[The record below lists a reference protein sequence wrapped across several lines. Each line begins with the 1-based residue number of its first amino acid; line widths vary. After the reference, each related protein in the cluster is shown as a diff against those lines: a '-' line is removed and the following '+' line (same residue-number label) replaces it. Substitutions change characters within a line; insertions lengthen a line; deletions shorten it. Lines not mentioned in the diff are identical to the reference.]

1 MSRPNFLFFIT
12 DQQRADHLGCY
23 GNRTLKT
30 PAVDAIARN
39 GVAFDRHYV
48 ASAVCMPNRATLV
61 TGRMPSLHG
70 VRHNGIELPLEN
82 VTMPELLRAAGYRT
96 ALVGKSH
103 LQNVTNVAAL
113 YGREQSSADHA
124 APPEVLTEAR
134 ATTGRVARAGYGQE
148 CSELWLESSAYR
160 MPLPYYGF
168 DSVDLSARHGD
179 RTGADYLVWAKQRDP
194 GIEKLRGLANA
205 LPSPGY
211 KTHEGWRTRVPEEL
225 YSTSFVAERTMARL
239 EEFARKPEQPFF
251 LWSSFPDP
259 HHPWTPPGKYWDLYK
274 PEDIALDPAYWAP
287 RKDLPRHLAWYYE
300 QRDSGKA
307 SDATAGVPAVFAAD
321 QREVQEATALTYGM
335 LSMIDDAVARIT
347 ATLKRLGLDRNTV
360 IVFTSDHGDY
370 MGDHQLLLKSQ
381 MHYQGLIR
389 TPFIWS
395 DPQQPAQAGTRRSAI
410 TGAIDVTRTILD
422 RAGVAPANGMQ
433 GMSLTGLAAGAAIG
447 KSDGKP
453 PAQREALLIEEEA
466 HRFPGWLGLRA
477 RMRTV
482 ITTRHRLSV
491 YQGTGWGELYDLIE
505 DPRELH
511 NLWDD
516 PGSARLRAEL
526 TETLTHLMMENDETS
541 PAPVKFA

>member
-1 MSRPNFLFFIT
+1 MSRPNFLFIIT

-23 GNRTLKT
+23 GNRTLRT
-30 PAVDAIARN
+30 PSIDAIARS

-82 VTMPELLRAAGYRT
+82 VTMPELLLAAGYRT
-96 ALVGKSH
+96 ALVGKAH
-103 LQNVTNVAAL
+103 LQNVTNVPAI
-113 YGREQSSADHA
+113 YGREPPPQEHI
-124 APPEVLTEAR
+124 APPAALAEAR
-134 ATTGRVARAGYGQE
+134 AATGRSTPPRYGQE
-148 CSELWLESSAYR
+148 CSELWLESAHR

-194 GIEKLRGLANA
+194 NIEKLRGRDNA
-205 LPSPGY
+205 LPAPGY

-225 YSTSFVAERTMARL
+225 YSTSFVAERTIARL
-239 EEFARKPEQPFF
+239 EEFAKKPDQPFF

-259 HHPWTPPGKYWDLYK
+259 HHPWTPPGKYWDLYQ
-274 PEDIALDPAYWAP
+274 PEDMLLDPAYWAP
-287 RKDLPRHLAWYYE
+287 RKNLPRHLAWYYE
-300 QRDSGKA
+300 QRDAGRM
-307 SDATAGVPAVFAAD
+307 SDATAGVPAVYAAD
-321 QREVQEATALTYGM
+321 QREVQEAMALTYGM
-335 LSMIDDAVARIT
+335 LSMVDAAVGRIT

-395 DPQQPAQAGTRRSAI
+395 DPALSGQAGTHCNAI
-410 TGAIDVTRTILD
+410 TGAIDVTRTVLD
-422 RAGVAPANGMQ
+422 RAAVAPANGMQ
-433 GMSLTGLAAGAAIG
+433 GMPLTALAAAVAGANDNEG
-447 KSDGKP
+447 KAP
-453 PAQREALLIEEEA
+453 VQREALLIEEEA

-477 RMRTV
+477 RIRTV
-482 ITTRHRLSV
+482 VTQRHRLSV
-491 YQGTGWGELYDLIE
+491 YQGTGWGELYDLQE

-511 NLWDD
+511 NRWDE
-516 PGSARLRAEL
+516 PAAAPLRAEL
-526 TETLTHLMMENDETS
+526 TERLTHLMMDNDETS
-541 PAPVKFA
+541 PAPTRFA

>member
-1 MSRPNFLFFIT
+1 MSRPNFLFIIT

-30 PAVDAIARN
+30 PALDAIARG

-70 VRHNGIELPLEN
+70 VRHNGIELPLES
-82 VTMPELLRAAGYRT
+82 VTLPELLRAAGYRT
-96 ALVGKSH
+96 ALVGKAH

-113 YGREQSSADHA
+113 YGREEPREGHA
-124 APPEVLTEAR
+124 APPGALAEAR
-134 ATTGRVARAGYGQE
+134 AATGRGTPSGYGQE
-148 CSELWLESSAYR
+148 RSELWLEDSHR
-160 MPLPYYGF
+160 MQLPYYGF

-179 RTGADYLVWAKQRDP
+179 RTGADYLVWAKQRDAN
-194 GIEKLRGLANA
+194 IEKLRGRDNA
-205 LPSPGY
+205 LPAPGY

-225 YSTSFVAERTMARL
+225 YSTSYVAERTMARL
-239 EEFARKPEQPFF
+239 EEFAKIPGQPFF

-259 HHPWTPPGKYWDLYK
+259 HHPWTPPGKYWDMYK
-274 PEDIALDPAYWAP
+274 PEDMALDPAYWAE

-300 QRDSGKA
+300 QRDSGKT
-307 SDATAGVPAVFAAD
+307 SDATAGVPAVYAAD
-321 QREVQEATALTYGM
+321 QREVQEAMALTYGM
-335 LSMIDDAVARIT
+335 LSMIDDAVGRIT

-381 MHYQGLIR
+381 LHYQGLIR
-389 TPFIWS
+389 TPFIWA
-395 DPQQPAQAGTRRSAI
+395 DPEQSAQAGTHRSAI
-410 TGAIDVTRTILD
+410 TGAIDFTRTVLD
-422 RAGVAPANGMQ
+422 RAAVAPANGMQ
-433 GMSLTGLAAGAAIG
+433 GMALTGVAADPQAGT
-447 KSDGKP
+447 
-453 PAQREALLIEEEA
+453 REALLIEEEA

-477 RMRTV
+477 RIRTV
-482 ITTRHRLSV
+482 LTTRHRLSV
-491 YQGTGWGELYDLIE
+491 YQGTGWGELYDLQE

-511 NLWDD
+511 NLWDEQ
-516 PGSARLRAEL
+516 GSTRLRAEL
-526 TETLTHLMMENDETS
+526 TETLARLMMENDDKS